1 MSNGH
6 FLCLHL
12 PMWAKA
18 GFRVMKEHH
27 SALVC
32 FFVSQ
37 IKQIDSRNHRIHQNV
52 ARKSVTNCAIASCVT
67 DLLFFTTFWGH
78 LWSNWT
84 DAWHHW
90 IYFVNITTCMTGIR
104 FHFWYQLL
112 DPFTLTIQTRHE
124 VSAVLLPVDLPLTV
138 TSAESEFHS
147 GIDLA

>member
-1 MSNGH
+1 MLNDH

-18 GFRVMKEHH
+18 GFRVMKDHR

-67 DLLFFTTFWGH
+67 DLLLPHFEV
-78 LWSNWT
+78 
-84 DAWHHW
+84 
-90 IYFVNITTCMTGIR
+90 IYDLTEQMHGI
-104 FHFWYQLL
+104 
-112 DPFTLTIQTRHE
+112 I
-124 VSAVLLPVDLPLTV
+124 
-138 TSAESEFHS
+138 ESVW
-147 GIDLA
+147 